1 MIFDFSKLKGLMRE
15 KGFTQEAVAQEINIA
30 YSTLNLK
37 LNGNTYLGQ
46 DEILKLANLLGIQK
60 EEFYDYFFI
69 TKVEKTKQT
78 KY

>member
-15 KGFTQEAVAQEINIA
+15 KGFTQETVAQKINIA

-46 DEILKLANLLGIQK
+46 DEIFKTRK
-60 EEFYDYFFI
+60 FI
-69 TKVEKTKQT
+69 RNTKRRIL
-78 KY
+78 

>member
-60 EEFYDYFFI
+60 EEF
-69 TKVEKTKQT
+69 
-78 KY
+78 